1 MQWMGGENGELHCQF
16 WPHQGEVDALWKT
29 IRHQVDQVNKTT
41 LMEPDQTRRLTRSLC
56 MIAVDIYYVDENGA
70 SRLRRLCKE
79 IKWQEGDG
87 FTMNSRANLIH
98 HNIIAGAKGS
108 GALSLWSPSSRI
120 ANKPIAQKFLRLMR
134 EYVILRTSQ

>member
-1 MQWMGGENGELHCQF
+1 
-16 WPHQGEVDALWKT
+16 
-29 IRHQVDQVNKTT
+29 
-41 LMEPDQTRRLTRSLC
+41 MEPDQARRLTRSLC

-79 IKWQEGDG
+79 IKWQEDDG

-98 HNIIAGAKGS
+98 QNIIGAKGS
-108 GALSLWSPSSRI
+108 AAVSLWSPSSRI
-120 ANKPIAQKFLRLMR
+120 AKQPIAQKILKLMR

>member
-1 MQWMGGENGELHCQF
+1 MQWMGGKNGALLIL
-16 WPHQGEVDALWKT
+16 HQGEVDALWKT
-29 IRHQVDQVNKTT
+29 IRHQVDQFNNTT
-41 LMEPDQTRRLTRSLC
+41 LMEPDQARRLTRSLC

-87 FTMNSRANLIH
+87 FTMNSRHNMIH
-98 HNIIAGAKGS
+98 QNIIGAKGS
-108 GALSLWSPSSRI
+108 AAVSLWSPSSQK
-120 ANKPIAQKFLRLMR
+120 ANQLIAQKFLRLMR